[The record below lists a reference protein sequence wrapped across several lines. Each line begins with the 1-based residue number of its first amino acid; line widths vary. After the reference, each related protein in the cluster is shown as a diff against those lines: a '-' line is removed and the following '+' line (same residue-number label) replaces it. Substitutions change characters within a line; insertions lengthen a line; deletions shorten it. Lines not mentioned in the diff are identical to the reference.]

1 MAGMDLGKQIGPLPL
16 GAWVVVVGGGLGIAL
31 WSRNNSAASA
41 DPTIVEDT
49 SGDPGVG
56 VGGSGMWSNLD
67 VPTGDSATGVTYQSN
82 EAWGQAAITYLI
94 AQGYGAA
101 VASSAI
107 TKALAGG
114 VDVNGSKMSIQEWS
128 LWSLALAKLGSPPT
142 PVNVPPPTSV
152 PGPVDNTP
160 TPTTP
165 TGPIRVGP
173 IPPAKASTGP
183 VRTSSATTV
192 KPVAGI
198 PAHWVETV
206 KSRTD
211 TVSSLAGKHNKSW
224 QETWN
229 FNLKYRN
236 AATRAILKARGPNT
250 VFIGT
255 TIWVPK

>member
-31 WSRNNSAASA
+31 WSRNNSAAA
-41 DPTIVEDT
+41 DPTVVEDT

-67 VPTGDSATGVTYQSN
+67 VPTGDSSTGITYQSN

-94 AQGYGAA
+94 AQGYSAA

-160 TPTTP
+160 TPKPP
-165 TGPIRVGP
+165 TGPIKVGP
-173 IPPAKASTGP
+173 QPPARGVPAPKPKPAP
-183 VRTSSATTV
+183 V

-206 KSRTD
+206 RSRND
-211 TVSSLAGKHNKSW
+211 TVSSLAAKHNKSW

-236 AATRAILKARGPNT
+236 AATRAVLKARGPNL
-250 VFIGT
+250 VFMGS